1 MAPMAE
7 ETMLAG
13 AGDSTSG
20 AIVAVRRA
28 WRDVGQFFES
38 ALVVFAF
45 VAAASFAFVAIA
57 HLSDR
62 AFITYQAGSRM
73 GLALYAREGILYPP
87 LFHEGFYGG
96 TRMMPVPI
104 LLHAG
109 LSFVTGEFLG
119 SGKLLTVLSYLALL
133 AVTFQAMRSLGCSA
147 ARSAVLLGA
156 VTVSAV
162 GIWTSVTISYDPL
175 SVALQLIALAL
186 IARGRGRAAIVM
198 AGLLCALALFS
209 KLSAIWG
216 IGAIGVWLWSRNR
229 RALGSFLGV
238 YLAAS
243 GLGFLLI
250 QLASGGRFWQNVVA
264 FSSSGAGG
272 DGIGRIP
279 SQLARMAPI
288 APVFYVLLPLAVIEL
303 VLARRGKDITIY
315 HVAVPF
321 AAATLLIALTRSGAV
336 FNHLLDLM
344 ILSAVLTARL
354 WMRWTRELPS
364 RVALVPIALMLA
376 IVASY
381 PALVAATEEAS
392 PELLRGDSRFLDR
405 LVGPDDRILSED
417 ASIPIAR
424 GQVPV
429 VLDPFTLPTIGARD
443 PEALTALVE
452 RLEHH
457 GFDRVILLYPLN
469 DAPEGWYTMQFGT
482 RVADAIARNYTLVEG
497 RNTSYYVYAPRSP

>member
-1 MAPMAE
+1 MA
-7 ETMLAG
+7 ETMLART
-13 AGDSTSG
+13 GDPTSG

-28 WRDVGQFFES
+28 WRDVGQLFEK
-38 ALVVFAF
+38 ALVVFAL
-45 VAAASFAFVAIA
+45 VAAASFAFVAVA
-57 HLSDR
+57 HLFDR

-87 LFHEGFYGG
+87 LFHAGFYGG

-119 SGKLLTVLSYLALL
+119 SGKLLTFLSYVALL
-133 AVTFQAMRSLGCSA
+133 AVAFQAMRSLGCSA
-147 ARSAVLLGA
+147 ARSAVLLAA

-162 GIWTSVTISYDPL
+162 GLWTSVTISYDPL
-175 SVALQLIALAL
+175 PVALQLIALAL
-186 IARGRGRAAIVM
+186 VARGRGRAAIVM

-209 KLSAIWG
+209 KLGAVWG
-216 IGAIGVWLWSRNR
+216 VGAIGVWLWSRNR

-243 GLGFLLI
+243 GLGFLLA

-264 FSSSGAGG
+264 FSSSGVGG
-272 DGIGRIP
+272 DGIGRIA

-303 VLARRGKDITIY
+303 VLARRDKGITIY

-321 AAATLLIALTRSGAV
+321 AAATLIIALTRSGAI

-354 WMRWTRELPS
+354 WMRWTQELPS
-364 RVALVPIALMLA
+364 RAALVPIAVMLA
-376 IVASY
+376 VVASY
-381 PALVAATEEAS
+381 PALVAATEEVS
-392 PELLRGDSRFLDR
+392 PELLQGDSRFLHR

-417 ASIPIAR
+417 ASIPIGR

-443 PEALTALVE
+443 PEALSALVD
-452 RLEHH
+452 RLDHQ
-457 GFDRVILLYPLN
+457 GFDRVILLHPLN

-482 RVADAIARNYTLVEG
+482 RVADAIARNYMLVEG
-497 RNTSYYVYAPRSP
+497 RNTNYYVYAPRSP